1 LTFFGLRSYLIEA
14 NPQSLGRKLGVGQFG
29 DELRRERESRGVA
42 LETISEKTKVITRYL
57 TALENEKFEALPG
70 GILSKGI
77 VRGYART
84 VGLDEA
90 VWVERFVAAS
100 REHGQADGEWVSF
113 VQNVGKARDRSRR
126 GHKKGLRWAGDAVLL
141 LLLAAGGWAV
151 WRYMSGRVMA
161 DEAQQH
167 AVSSAAAVAP
177 AGKASQ

>member
-1 LTFFGLRSYLIEA
+1 VA
-14 NPQSLGRKLGVGQFG
+14 NPQEGKPEVGHFG
-29 DELRRERESRGVA
+29 EELRRERESRGVA

-57 TALENEKFEALPG
+57 TALEDEKFEALPG

-100 REHGQADGEWVSF
+100 QEHQREHDWSEF
-113 VQNVGKARDRSRR
+113 VQNVGKTRPKSVGREGRKLRR
-126 GHKKGLRWAGDAVLL
+126 AGLWALILAV
-141 LLLAAGGWAV
+141 AGGGWAA
-151 WRYMSGRVMA
+151 WHYLGGRVLV

-167 AVSSAAAVAP
+167 AVSSTAAAAP
-177 AGKASQ
+177 ASAVHQ

>member
-1 LTFFGLRSYLIEA
+1 M
-14 NPQSLGRKLGVGQFG
+14 GQFG

-100 REHGQADGEWVSF
+100 REQGGNDGEWTAF
-113 VQNVGKARDRSRR
+113 VQNVGKTRDRSRAHQNTKR
-126 GHKKGLRWAGDAVLL
+126 RWTGLAVVLVLL
-141 LLLAAGGWAV
+141 GSCGWAA
-151 WRYMSGRVMA
+151 WRYMTPRVMA
-161 DEAQQH
+161 DAAQQH
-167 AVSSAAAVAP
+167 AVSSTAAAAP
-177 AGKASQ
+177 GARAAQ

>member
-1 LTFFGLRSYLIEA
+1 LTYREIPTYLVVA
-14 NPQSLGRKLGVGQFG
+14 NPQEGKPEVGHFG
-29 DELRRERESRGVA
+29 EELRRERESRGVA

-100 REHGQADGEWVSF
+100 LEHEREGDWSEFA
-113 VQNVGKARDRSRR
+113 QNVGKTRPKDVGRDGRKLRR
-126 GHKKGLRWAGDAVLL
+126 AGLWALILVVAG
-141 LLLAAGGWAV
+141 GGWAA
-151 WRYMSGRVMA
+151 WHYLGGRVLA
-161 DEAQQH
+161 DEVQQH
-167 AVSSAAAVAP
+167 AVSSTAAAAP
-177 AGKASQ
+177 ASAVHQ

>member
-1 LTFFGLRSYLIEA
+1 
-14 NPQSLGRKLGVGQFG
+14 VGQFG

-90 VWVERFVAAS
+90 VWVERFMTAS
-100 REHGQADGEWVSF
+100 REHGANDGEWTAF
-113 VQNVGKARDRSRR
+113 VQNVGKTRDRSRA
-126 GHKKGLRWAGDAVLL
+126 HQNKKRRWTGLAVLV
-141 LLLAAGGWAV
+141 LLAGLGWGA
-151 WRYMSGRVMA
+151 WRYMSPRVMA
-161 DEAQQH
+161 DAAQQH
-167 AVSSAAAVAP
+167 AVSSTAVAAP
-177 AGKASQ
+177 STSTAQ

>member
-1 LTFFGLRSYLIEA
+1 MGHFGE
-14 NPQSLGRKLGVGQFG
+14 
-29 DELRRERESRGVA
+29 ELRQERESRGVA

-90 VWVERFVAAS
+90 VWVERFVTAS
-100 REHGQADGEWVSF
+100 REHGQQTADDDWAEF
-113 VQNVGKARDRSRR
+113 VQNVGKSREQSLGR
-126 GHKKGLRWAGDAVLL
+126 RNSRLRRAGLAVLVLL
-141 LLLAAGGWAV
+141 LVGCGWVV
-151 WRYMSGRVMA
+151 WHYMSGRVLA

-167 AVSSAAAVAP
+167 AVSSTATATPAADTNR
-177 AGKASQ
+177 